1 MKANIRLSLSRLN
14 PVSVLVLLRNV
25 ISKMTGNA
33 NFPTPKV
40 PLADM
45 TTLADN
51 LSLAI
56 DDANAGSLLA
66 KSKRD
71 DLVHSAKEDLNA
83 QADYVRSICGGD
95 RSMLLSSGFEL
106 AKERTPIGI
115 PGVPANLFTRMTGK
129 MGQLEVR
136 FDSVHGAHGYQLWMT
151 DKDPEL
157 YNSWNAVGYTT
168 RVKHLV
174 TDLESYKAYWFCVSA
189 IGTAG
194 ESAQSGPALGR
205 AA

>member
-136 FDSVHGAHGYQLWMT
+136 FD
-151 DKDPEL
+151 PEL
-157 YNSWNAVGYTT
+157 YNSWNAVGSTT